1 MDLGATDPVHYFIS
15 EWPNNDSTTTSE
27 MIGEANRDSY
37 IEYFYE
43 DVGGGEDVLFV
54 NAFTAVR
61 GMHIVHADFTGLHS
75 YPDLQPHSRDISD
88 YGAMT
93 PDAKFMLGTRE
104 INQVTAT
111 TQYNFNCPVPDFT
124 GANGTRARRNPVD
137 TKQPGERHG
146 ALGLRTFLG

>member
-1 MDLGATDPVHYFIS
+1 MAQQRQHDNQRDDRGS
-15 EWPNNDSTTTSE
+15 EP
-27 MIGEANRDSY
+27 RQLH
-37 IEYFYE
+37 EYFYE

-104 INQVTAT
+104 VNQVTAT
-111 TQYNFNCPVPDFT
+111 TQYNFNAQYLISQAPMGHAPD
-124 GANGTRARRNPVD
+124 GT
-137 TKQPGERHG
+137 
-146 ALGLRTFLG
+146 L